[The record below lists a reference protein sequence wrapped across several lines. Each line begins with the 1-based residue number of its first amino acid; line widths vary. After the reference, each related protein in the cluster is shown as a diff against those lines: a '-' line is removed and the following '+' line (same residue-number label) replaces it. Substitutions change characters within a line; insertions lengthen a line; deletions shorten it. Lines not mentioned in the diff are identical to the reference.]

1 MSRKSRKE
9 VSIFRDKFLKKRHF
23 LVDKDDS
30 SWRLIQ
36 KILFDPID
44 SEEPDAY
51 SIVDDGIYL
60 IEHFQFDA
68 SIETRGGSLL
78 SIELAKAQ
86 NKEFAYIL
94 PKSDK
99 LYYINNLIKHFE
111 EHAKKYEKYKE
122 NMVKKMD
129 CKTEFR
135 GLVFLIEDKT
145 IFGAIDGDVLN
156 TYKKEI
162 PFEFV
167 LTSDFIN
174 VWKKY
179 DFVKY
184 IVIGG
189 RCHNDDYCI
198 IYPNICTG
206 FQCDS
211 IINRRVFIMNQAV
224 QRSLKVIDNHSE

>member
-1 MSRKSRKE
+1 MSKKSRNE
-9 VSIFRDKFLKKRHF
+9 VSEFREKFLSKRCF
-23 LVDKDDS
+23 LVDKDDL
-30 SWRLIQ
+30 SWRLIR

-51 SIVDDGIYL
+51 SIVDEGIYL

-68 SIETRGGSLL
+68 SIETRDGSLL

-99 LYYINNLIKHFE
+99 IYCIKNLIKHFE

-122 NMVKKMD
+122 NTLKRLD
-129 CKTEFR
+129 CKSEFK

-156 TYKKEI
+156 TYNKEI

-167 LTSDFIN
+167 LTSEFIN

-198 IYPNICTG
+198 IYPNICMG

-211 IINRRVFIMNQAV
+211 IINRSVFIMNQAA
-224 QRSLKVIDNHSE
+224 QRLVKVIDNQSE